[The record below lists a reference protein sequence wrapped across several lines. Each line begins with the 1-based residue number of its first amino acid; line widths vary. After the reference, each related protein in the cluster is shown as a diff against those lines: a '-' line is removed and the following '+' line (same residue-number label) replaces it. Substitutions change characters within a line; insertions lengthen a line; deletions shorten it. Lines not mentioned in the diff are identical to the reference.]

1 MRKILLYAMATIALV
16 GCKENFSEQ
25 NINADMGRI
34 AIDFSTS
41 GEVATRA
48 NEGITL
54 TNLPTAAAFA
64 LKITG
69 SASDAVTSSFSK
81 EWSSF
86 AGYNYEEE
94 RLFHGLYDVT
104 LTYGDPAVEGY
115 DKPAFAAS
123 ATKVEV
129 ENKNKTTTLQMTATL
144 ANAIVTI
151 RTTDNFNGY
160 FPKSK
165 FSITTATDTYEFEKE
180 NTSHLFIAPQQNV
193 KINCSCVRQNNLAN
207 DTYETLAPQTIPSV
221 VAKTHYVVTYDLTT
235 AGSVKITIKLNDE
248 PIGTQVINTE
258 INPNA

>member
-1 MRKILLYAMATIALV
+1 
-16 GCKENFSEQ
+16 
-25 NINADMGRI
+25 MGRI

-41 GEVATRA
+41 GEVDTRA
-48 NEGITL
+48 DGIL
-54 TNLPTAAAFA
+54 LENLPTPTDFT
-64 LKITG
+64 LKISGAATDENT
-69 SASDAVTSSFSK
+69 SAFSK

-123 ATKVEV
+123 ATEV
-129 ENKNKTTTLQMTATL
+129 VVQNKNKTTTLPMTATL

-165 FSITTATDTYEFEKE
+165 FSITTATDTYAFEKE

-221 VAKTHYVVTYDLTT
+221 VAKTRYVVTYDLTT
-235 AGSVKITIKLNDE
+235 AGNVKITIKLNDE
-248 PIGTQVINTE
+248 PIGTQVIDTE

>member
-1 MRKILLYAMATIALV
+1 MKKILLYAMATMALV

-41 GEVATRA
+41 GEVSTRA
-48 NEGITL
+48 DEGITL
-54 TNLPTAAAFA
+54 TNLPAPADFA

-69 SASDAVTSSFSK
+69 SASDANTSSFSK

-123 ATKVEV
+123 ATEVVV
-129 ENKNKTTTLQMTATL
+129 ENKNKTTTLAMTATL

-221 VAKTHYVVTYDLTT
+221 VAKTRYVVTYDLTT
-235 AGSVKITIKLNDE
+235 AGSVTITVTLNEE
-248 PIGTQVINTE
+248 PLATEVIDTE

>member
-1 MRKILLYAMATIALV
+1 MRKILLYAMATMALL

-41 GEVATRA
+41 GEVDTRA
-48 NEGITL
+48 DGIL
-54 TNLPTAAAFA
+54 LENLPIPADFT
-64 LKITG
+64 LKISGAATDENT
-69 SASDAVTSSFSK
+69 SAFSK

-193 KINCSCVRQNNLAN
+193 KINCSCVRQNNSAN

-221 VAKTHYVVTYDLTT
+221 VAKTRYVVTYDLTT
-235 AGSVKITIKLNDE
+235 AGSVTITVTLNE
-248 PIGTQVINTE
+248 TPLANKVIDAE

>member
-1 MRKILLYAMATIALV
+1 
-16 GCKENFSEQ
+16 
-25 NINADMGRI
+25 MGRI

-41 GEVATRA
+41 GEVDTRA
-48 NEGITL
+48 DRILLEK
-54 TNLPTAAAFA
+54 LPTPADFT
-64 LKITG
+64 LKISGAATDENT
-69 SASDAVTSSFSK
+69 SAFSK

-94 RLFHGLYDVT
+94 RLFHGKYDVT

-123 ATKVEV
+123 ATEVVV
-129 ENKNKTTTLQMTATL
+129 ENKNKTTPLPMTATL

-180 NTSHLFIAPQQNV
+180 NTEKENTSHLFIAPQQNV
-193 KINCSCVRQNNLAN
+193 KINCSCVRQNNWAN

-221 VAKTHYVVTYDLTT
+221 VAKTRYVVTYDLTT
-235 AGSVKITIKLNDE
+235 AGSVTITVTLNETPLDTE
-248 PIGTQVINTE
+248 DIDTE

>member
-1 MRKILLYAMATIALV
+1 MRKILLCAMATIALV

-41 GEVATRA
+41 GEVDTRA
-48 NEGITL
+48 DGIL
-54 TNLPTAAAFA
+54 LENLPTPADFT
-64 LKITG
+64 LKISGAATDENT
-69 SASDAVTSSFSK
+69 SAFSK

-193 KINCSCVRQNNLAN
+193 KINCSCVRQNNSAN

-221 VAKTHYVVTYDLTT
+221 VAKTRYVVTYDLTT
-235 AGSVKITIKLNDE
+235 AGRVTITVTLNETPLDTKD
-248 PIGTQVINTE
+248 IDTE